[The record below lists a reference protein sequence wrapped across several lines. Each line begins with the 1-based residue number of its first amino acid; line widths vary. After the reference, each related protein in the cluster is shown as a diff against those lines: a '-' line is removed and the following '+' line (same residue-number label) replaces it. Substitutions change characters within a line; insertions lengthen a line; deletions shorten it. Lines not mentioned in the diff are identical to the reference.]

1 MKNLILV
8 RHAKSDWSLSLDD
21 FDRTLT
27 KRGQDDAQAIAQ
39 EVMSFLPGNYSVWSS
54 SARRASLTA
63 GIMTRAWNFPL
74 SKVDFRYD
82 LYTFSSSN
90 LETVIKSCSDD
101 ILNLIVFGHNEA
113 ITDFVNN
120 FGDIYIDNVPTSGLV
135 WITFDTDRWNGID
148 GGKTI
153 RTDFPKLL
161 R

>member
-27 KRGQDDAQAIAQ
+27 DRGKSDAMLIAGQ
-39 EVMSFLPGNYSVWSS
+39 VDGILPRDYTVWSS
-54 SARRASLTA
+54 SARRAAATA
-63 GIMTRAWNFPL
+63 EIMTKVWNFPQ
-74 SKVDFRYD
+74 SKIEFDIE
-82 LYTFSSSN
+82 LYTFSGSK
-90 LETVIKSCSDD
+90 LEPVIKSCADD
-101 ILNLIVFGHNEA
+101 IDSLIVFGHNEA

-135 WITFDTDRWNGID
+135 WITFSADRWRDIG

-153 RTDFPKLL
+153 RTAFPKLL